1 MKNTPLGR
9 TDISIAPLVL
19 GGNVF
24 GWTIDEQQSFKIL
37 DKFMDLGFDAI
48 DTADIYSRWAD
59 GNSGGESETIIGK
72 WLKDRGNRK
81 DVTLI
86 TKVGGDTGKGR
97 TDLSRDHILKSV
109 DDSLRRLQTDHIDLY
124 LTHFDDETTP
134 IEETLS
140 TYETIIK
147 AGKVRWIGASN
158 LSPERLDASIKFSEA
173 NNLPRYEV
181 FQPEYN
187 LYDRKGYENKMAE
200 ICQNHELGVITYYAL
215 ASGFLT
221 GKYRSKHDLEKSVRG
236 GKVEQYLDERG
247 QNILKGLD
255 QLAEKYGVSQASV
268 ALAWQM
274 LSPIVS
280 APISS
285 ATKISHL
292 EAFKEAA
299 ELELTKEDIVLL
311 DNVSVY
317 EEVTS

>member
-1 MKNTPLGR
+1 MNITPLGR
-9 TDISIAPLVL
+9 TDLSIPPLVF

-24 GWTIDEQQSFKIL
+24 GWTIDEKQSFRIL
-37 DKFMDLGFDAI
+37 DKFMDLGFKAI
-48 DTADIYSRWAD
+48 DTADVYSRWAD

-72 WLKDRGNRK
+72 WMKDRANREE
-81 DVTLI
+81 VTLI
-86 TKVGGDTGKGR
+86 TKVGGDMGKGS
-97 TDLSRDHILKSV
+97 TDLSRKHILQSV
-109 DDSLRRLQTDHIDLY
+109 DESLRRLQTDHIDLY

-140 TYETIIK
+140 AYETIIQ

-187 LYDRKGYENKMAE
+187 LYDREAYESELAE
-200 ICQNHELGVITYYAL
+200 ICQTHELGVITYYAL

-221 GKYRSKHDLEKSVRG
+221 GKYRSKHDLDKSVRG

-247 QNILKGLD
+247 RNILQGLD
-255 QLAEKYGVSQASV
+255 QIAEKYDVSQAAV

-274 LSPIVS
+274 LSPIVN

-285 ATKISHL
+285 ATKMSHL
-292 EAFKEAA
+292 DAFREAA

-311 DNVSVY
+311 DNVSAY
-317 EEVTS
+317 QEVTS

>member
-1 MKNTPLGR
+1 MKNTSLGR
-9 TDISIAPLVL
+9 TDLGIAPLVF

-24 GWTIDEQQSFKIL
+24 GWTIDETQSFKIL
-37 DKFMDLGFDAI
+37 DKFLDLGFNAI
-48 DTADIYSRWAD
+48 DTADIYSRWAE

-72 WLKDRGNRK
+72 WLKKSGKRDK
-81 DVTLI
+81 ITLI
-86 TKVGGDTGKGR
+86 TKVGGDTGKGHP
-97 TDLSRDHILKSV
+97 DLSRKHILQSV

-124 LTHFDDETTP
+124 LTHFDDPNTP
-134 IEETLS
+134 VEETLAA
-140 TYETIIK
+140 YDTIIK

-187 LYDRKGYENKMAE
+187 LYDRQGYEAGLAKVCE
-200 ICQNHELGVITYYAL
+200 DHDLGVITYYAL

-221 GKYRSKHDLEKSVRG
+221 GKYRSKKDLDKSVRG

-247 QNILKGLD
+247 KNILRALD
-255 QLAEKYGVSQASV
+255 QVSEKHEVSQAAV

-274 LSPIVS
+274 FSPIVS

-285 ATKISHL
+285 ATKLSHL

-299 ELELTKEDIVLL
+299 ELELSREDIVLL
-311 DNVSVY
+311 DNVSAY
-317 EEVTS
+317 EQVES

>member
-1 MKNTPLGR
+1 MKSTPLGR
-9 TDISIAPLVL
+9 TDLSIAPLVF

-24 GWTIDEQQSFKIL
+24 GWTIDEKQSYTIL
-37 DKFMDLGFDAI
+37 DKFLELGFDAI

-72 WLKDRGNRK
+72 WMKERGNRK
-81 DVTLI
+81 DITLI
-86 TKVGGDTGKGR
+86 TKVGGDMGKGQP
-97 TDLSRDHILKSV
+97 DLSRDHILKSV
-109 DDSLRRLQTDHIDLY
+109 DDSLLRLQTDHIDLY
-124 LTHFDDETTP
+124 LTHFDDPNTP
-134 IEETLS
+134 IEETLAA
-140 TYETIIK
+140 YETIIK

-158 LSPERLDASIKFSEA
+158 LSPDRLDASIKFSEA

-187 LYDRKGYENKMAE
+187 LYDREGYEDQLAKV
-200 ICQNHELGVITYYAL
+200 CTQHELGVITYYAL

-221 GKYRSKHDLEKSVRG
+221 GKYRGKQDLDKSVRG
-236 GKVEQYLDERG
+236 GKAEQYLDERG
-247 QNILKGLD
+247 HHILQGLD
-255 QLAEKYGVSQASV
+255 QISEKHGVSQAAV

-274 LSPIVS
+274 ASPIVS

-299 ELELTKEDIVLL
+299 ELELTKEDIILL
-311 DNVSVY
+311 DNVSTY
-317 EEVTS
+317 EKVKS

>member
-1 MKNTPLGR
+1 MKNTPLGK
-9 TDISIAPLVL
+9 TDISIAPLVF

-24 GWTIDEQQSFKIL
+24 GWTIDEAQSFKIL
-37 DKFMDLGFDAI
+37 DKFLDLGFNAI

-59 GNSGGESETIIGK
+59 GNSGGESETIIGN
-72 WLKDRGNRK
+72 WLRKRGNRNEI
-81 DVTLI
+81 TLI

-109 DDSLRRLQTDHIDLY
+109 DESLRRLQTDHIDLY
-124 LTHFDDETTP
+124 LTHFDDPTTP

-140 TYETIIK
+140 AYETVIK

-158 LSPERLDASIKFSEA
+158 LSPDRLDASIKFSEA

-187 LYDRKGYENKMAE
+187 LYDRAGYESELAK
-200 ICQNHELGVITYYAL
+200 ICRQHELGVITYYAL
-215 ASGFLT
+215 ASGFLS
-221 GKYRSKHDLEKSVRG
+221 GKYRSKNDLDKSVRG
-236 GKVEQYLDERG
+236 GKAEAYLDDRG
-247 QNILKGLD
+247 RNILKGLD
-255 QLAEKYGVSQASV
+255 QLAEKYSVSQAAV

-292 EAFKEAA
+292 DAFKEAA
-299 ELELTKEDIVLL
+299 ELELTKEDLVML
-311 DNVSVY
+311 DNVSAY
-317 EEVTS
+317 EQLTS